1 MWTGRLA
8 RPSLFFRLAVPVADD
23 HMGRMSANY
32 GQFCPIAKASE
43 IFATRWTP
51 LIVRELMAGAHAFN
65 DIHRGVPL
73 ISRAVLVAR
82 LRELEEHGVIERR
95 PRADGSGHA
104 YGLTPAGEGLRT
116 VMAAL
121 GQWGITY
128 THDRI
133 TRSDLD
139 PTLLIWGLRRR
150 VNVNVLPERRI
161 VLRFE
166 FSGVPASRTKFRI
179 MWLILGR
186 SGVDVCMKDPGFAV
200 DLTLRGNI
208 RDYVDVYL
216 GHATWRD
223 AAGTALRFDGDRRIA
238 RALPVWLQFETTV
251 GRNAS
256 DPHSAARP
264 IPVETERSGKAP
276 KHIRRPAVSRRSR
289 SQSLGVTTQRSNG
302 RS

>member
-1 MWTGRLA
+1 
-8 RPSLFFRLAVPVADD
+8 
-23 HMGRMSANY
+23 MSASY

-95 PRADGSGHA
+95 PRAGGAGHE
-104 YGLTPAGEGLRT
+104 YCLTPAGQALHT

-121 GQWGITY
+121 GQWGITH

-133 TRSDLD
+133 KRSDLD
-139 PTLLIWGLRRR
+139 PALLIWGLRRR
-150 VNVNVLPERRI
+150 VDVNALPNRRV

-179 MWLILGR
+179 MWLTLER
-186 SGVDVCMKDPGFAV
+186 SDVDVCVKDPGFAV

-208 RDYVDVYL
+208 RDYVEVYL
-216 GHATWRD
+216 GHAKWRD
-223 AAGTALRFDGDRRIA
+223 AAGTALRFDGDPRIA
-238 RALPVWLQFETTV
+238 RALPVWLRFETAS
-251 GRNAS
+251 GRNALA
-256 DPHSAARP
+256 PHLAAP
-264 IPVETERSGKAP
+264 PVPVETDHSSEAP
-276 KHIRRPAVSRRSR
+276 GQIRGPAVSRRGR
-289 SQSLGVTTQRSNG
+289 SQGLDVAGQRVND
-302 RS
+302 RRR